1 MAVRISAGKL
11 KGRKVKVCAVGEDLR
26 PTSSKVRESLFNILG
41 PRVKGSVFVD
51 LYAGTGVIGMEAMAR
66 DADSVYFVEASRK
79 RAAQIEDTLKD
90 CGCRSKAKILSM
102 KAATFIKKASAEG
115 TKFDIVFLDP
125 PYASGDAEPLLVLL
139 GKGDVLKEGS
149 VVVAEHSSKTG
160 LPDDAGVLSKKK
172 SYRYGDTTLTLME
185 MK

>member
-66 DADSVYFVEASRK
+66 DADAVYFIEASRK

-90 CGCRSKAKILSM
+90 CGCRS
-102 KAATFIKKASAEG
+102 
-115 TKFDIVFLDP
+115 
-125 PYASGDAEPLLVLL
+125 
-139 GKGDVLKEGS
+139 
-149 VVVAEHSSKTG
+149 
-160 LPDDAGVLSKKK
+160 
-172 SYRYGDTTLTLME
+172 
-185 MK
+185 

>member
-1 MAVRISAGKL
+1 MAVRISGGKL
-11 KGRKVKVCAVGEDLR
+11 KGRKVKVCAVGDDLR

-41 PRVKGSVFVD
+41 LRVKGSVFVD

-90 CGCRSKAKILSM
+90 CGCRPKAKILSM
-102 KAATFIKKASAEG
+102 KAETFIKKAVAEG
-115 TKFDIVFLDP
+115 KEFDIVFLDP
-125 PYASGDAEPLLVLL
+125 PYASGDAERLLTLL
-139 GKGDVLKEGS
+139 GKGEVLKEGS

-160 LPDDAGVLSKKK
+160 LPDEVGVLHKKK